1 MTEEILSLKWNNH
14 HTTFFHVLSSVRLKE
29 AYSDATV
36 ACEGKFF
43 PVHKLVMSSCSDYF
57 EQIFQVVQCRHPV
70 IVLKDITYQH
80 MDLLL
85 SYMYLGEVKVA
96 RGDLQGLLR
105 AAECLRI
112 KGLAVPDESPVKE
125 EMSPSVTESEGDPS
139 PPRKRL
145 RAEEV
150 VSPQEITHIPTPQSQ
165 NPATATTT
173 TDFSSQYQD
182 QENREFFDLQVQPF
196 GDPVNV
202 VKDEVKYEMQENANM
217 AKGTGVPV
225 SQNMVPAAGVGT
237 HGTHQPHT
245 GQEPLFAWSHP
256 EGNHQNNMNYP
267 MNVLPNTLPELN
279 LNNDPGNNRISSLK
293 CAYCEKMFIYPAK
306 LASHLRTHTGEK
318 PFACPYCPYR
328 ATQQGNLNRHVKIK
342 HYVEQGN

>member
-14 HTTFFHVLSSVRLKE
+14 RTTFFHVLSNVRLKE

-70 IVLKDITYQH
+70 IVLKDITHQH

-112 KGLAVPDESPVKE
+112 KGLAVPDEAPVKE

-150 VSPQEITHIPTPQSQ
+150 VSPPEITHLPAPPQPTQ
-165 NPATATTT
+165 TTT
-173 TDFSSQYQD
+173 ADFSSQYQD

-196 GDPVNV
+196 GDPGNG
-202 VKDEVKYEMQENANM
+202 VKDEVKYNDMQENGNVNKTA
-217 AKGTGVPV
+217 GVPMN
-225 SQNMVPAAGVGT
+225 QNMVPAQGV
-237 HGTHQPHT
+237 GTHQPHT

-279 LNNDPGNNRISSLK
+279 LNNEPGNNRITSLK
-293 CAYCEKMFIYPAK
+293 CVYCEKLFIYPAK

>member
-14 HTTFFHVLSSVRLKE
+14 RTTFFHVLSNVRLKE

-70 IVLKDITYQH
+70 IVLKDITHQH

-112 KGLAVPDESPVKE
+112 KGLAVPDEAPVKE

-150 VSPQEITHIPTPQSQ
+150 VSPPEITHLPAPPQPTQ
-165 NPATATTT
+165 TTT
-173 TDFSSQYQD
+173 ADFSSQYQD

-196 GDPVNV
+196 GDPGNG
-202 VKDEVKYEMQENANM
+202 VKDEVKYNDMQENGNVNKTA
-217 AKGTGVPV
+217 GVPMN
-225 SQNMVPAAGVGT
+225 QNMVPAQGV
-237 HGTHQPHT
+237 GTHQPHT
-245 GQEPLFAWSHP
+245 GQ
-256 EGNHQNNMNYP
+256 NN
-267 MNVLPNTLPELN
+267 E
-279 LNNDPGNNRISSLK
+279 PGNNRITSLK
-293 CAYCEKMFIYPAK
+293 CVYCEKLFIYPAK